1 MSIIVKGKSTQVKG
15 KSTQVSP
22 KVVTD
27 GLVFYT
33 DPFNFKSRS
42 RSLPLTGGTII
53 DLTSSYNFEGTF
65 TDEPEVSNDYKYIS
79 FDGTDD
85 YILFPFSSAES
96 IQLQQPFYRY
106 KPKTFTFS
114 AWVKSGTTGGGGV
127 MFFGGGNDFFL
138 KIPALTATTYTPGT
152 YTSVIGENWS
162 ATTPTQSSRNLTSFE
177 VTVGSGGT
185 ITKAVAEST
194 LAVGGGSLP
203 NNELVI
209 VKLSGDTIGGSTPAD
224 DAYLLWR
231 AGTSS
236 QMRWGFG
243 IGDNYGM
250 TIGDSI
256 DRGTFTTD
264 RVSNEPQEW
273 NLITITDVGELVT
286 DNLSCY
292 VNGELVNQ
300 DTSTFLN
307 GSQMNPGTIN
317 AGQINIG
324 RGGASTFATFLNGSL
339 GPCMM
344 YDKALSQNEILRNYE
359 TLKNRFGPIKKLNF
373 NRKSI
378 LLDGTDDRIECSSL
392 TAYDNSDFSVSI
404 WVKKTT
410 SGLEYVISNSSAS
423 AKAGFD
429 IVINSLNV
437 NFQRRTTT
445 KQAAT
450 GYINIGFTYNT
461 WHNLIGTYNDTTG
474 DLKLYLDGVL
484 KNTSSASSD
493 VNTASVDLRI
503 GCSTS
508 NSLFFQGGIDEV
520 SLFNTELSQID
531 ITSIYNSGTP
541 TDLTSYSPLGWWRMG
556 DGDTA
561 PTITDNGSG
570 GNNGTMTNFST
581 FSIDV
586 PT

>member
-65 TDEPEVSNDYKYIS
+65 TDEPEVSNDYKYIT
-79 FDGTDD
+79 FDGSDD

-96 IQLQQPFYRY
+96 FQVQMPFYRY

-162 ATTPTQSSRNLTSFE
+162 GSTPTQSSRNLTSFE

-423 AKAGFD
+423 VKAGFD
-429 IVINSLNV
+429 IIINSLNV

-541 TDLTSYSPLGWWRMG
+541 TDLTSYSPISWWRMG

>member
-1 MSIIVKGKSTQVKG
+1 MSFNY
-15 KSTQVSP
+15 SP
-22 KVVTD
+22 KITTD

-33 DPFNFKSRS
+33 DPFNFKSRD
-42 RSLPLTGGTII
+42 RSEGLSGGTIV
-53 DLTSSYNFEGTF
+53 DLTSSYGFEGTF
-65 TDEPEVSNDYKYIS
+65 TNEPEVSNDYKYIT

-85 YILFPFSSAES
+85 FILFPYSSAES
-96 IQLQQPFYRY
+96 VQLPMPFYRY

-114 AWVKSGTTGGGGV
+114 SWVKSGTTGGGGV

-152 YTSVIGENWS
+152 YTGVIGENWS
-162 ATTPTQSSRNLTSFE
+162 GTTTGQTSLNLPSFE
-177 VTVGSGGT
+177 VTIDSGGT
-185 ITKAVAEST
+185 ITKAVAESIS
-194 LAVGGGSLP
+194 AIGGGSLP
-203 NNELVI
+203 SNELVI

-224 DAYLLWR
+224 DAYLFWR
-231 AGTSS
+231 SATSS

-243 IGDNYGM
+243 IGNNYGM

-286 DNLSCY
+286 NNLKCY

-324 RGGASTFATFLNGSL
+324 RGGASSFGTYLDGSL

-344 YDKALSQNEILRNYE
+344 YDRELSQNEIIRNYE
-359 TLKNRFGPIKKLNF
+359 ALKNRFGPIKKLNF

-378 LLDGTDDRIECSSL
+378 LLDGVDDRVECSSL

-410 SGLEYVISNSSAS
+410 SGLEYVISNSSATI
-423 AKAGFD
+423 KAGFY

-437 NFQRRTTT
+437 NFQRRTRT

-461 WHNLIGTYNDTTG
+461 WHHLVGTYNDTTG

-484 KNTSSASSD
+484 KNTSTTSSD
-493 VNTASVDLRI
+493 INSASVDLRI
-503 GCSTS
+503 GCSAV

-520 SLFNTELSQID
+520 SLFNSELSQSD
-531 ITSIYNSGTP
+531 VTNIYNLGVP
-541 TDLTSYSPLGWWRMG
+541 TSLSSYSSLISWWRCG
-556 DGDTA
+556 DGDTS
-561 PTITDNGSG
+561 PTLTDNGSG
-570 GNNGTMTNFST
+570 GNDGTMTNFST

-586 PT
+586 PTQ